1 MNISREGLLR
11 TYWVL
16 SLCALA
22 FAYGVAVGL
31 FKIFPYRLLQSI
43 AFTGRELAQY
53 PKHTLRLAP
62 EKFLVESPPEGEG
75 VTRHVVGKPF
85 QGITLITGFFEGR
98 HGIRLIDID
107 GKVLNEWQVSFNEI
121 WPESDHLD
129 HQPHDWNTQLHG
141 SMLRS
146 NGDVIFTFQYGGLV
160 LMDRCERVKWKLPR
174 QTHHLFTVDPDG
186 NLWVPSRKWREEPMR
201 KYPKIPAPFQEEYV
215 LKVSPEG
222 VVLAEI
228 SILDAI
234 YDARFEGLLFANG
247 AHDSDLEVPFDG
259 DFTHLNDIEVLSA
272 ELAPAF
278 PMFAEGDLLLSLRN
292 LNLLM
297 VIDQGTRRIK
307 WTRTGPFLRQHDPDF
322 LPTGRIA
329 VYDNRRDGS
338 GSNQFGGNRIL
349 VIDPAS
355 ESVKTLY
362 GARTGEHFY
371 TDAMGEQQPLQNG
384 NLLISESER
393 GHAFEVDPDGRIVWS
408 YVNRWTDGSVGKISQ
423 ATRYPAD
430 YLSQSLKEPCNE

>member
-1 MNISREGLLR
+1 
-11 TYWVL
+11 
-16 SLCALA
+16 
-22 FAYGVAVGL
+22 
-31 FKIFPYRLLQSI
+31 
-43 AFTGRELAQY
+43 
-53 PKHTLRLAP
+53 
-62 EKFLVESPPEGEG
+62 
-75 VTRHVVGKPF
+75 
-85 QGITLITGFFEGR
+85 
-98 HGIRLIDID
+98 
-107 GKVLNEWQVSFNEI
+107 
-121 WPESDHLD
+121 
-129 HQPHDWNTQLHG
+129 
-141 SMLRS
+141 
-146 NGDVIFTFQYGGLV
+146 
-160 LMDRCERVKWKLPR
+160 
-174 QTHHLFTVDPDG
+174 
-186 NLWVPSRKWREEPMR
+186 MR

-338 GSNQFGGNRIL
+338 GSNHFGGNRIL

-423 ATRYPAD
+423 ATRYPAN